1 MMPDNPKTRARL
13 LQAENERLAKKAD
26 KVRDFELAKFHYQVR
41 NAEGKDFARMVQPV
55 KPHGYTAT
63 TAARKAL
70 LGELRDTIKPA
81 NNNQFAAALKEQKH
95 QKHLIKLW
103 TKKQIEN
110 DITLLNFIKRYRV

>member
-1 MMPDNPKTRARL
+1 MPDNPKTRARL
-13 LQAENERLAKKAD
+13 LQAENEHLAKKAD

-81 NNNQFAAALKEQKH
+81 NNNQFVAALKEQKH